1 MDAIER
7 AREML
12 VQSPFFNLPNVG
24 VLLIAPDSLQI
35 YRANQRA
42 LEILGY
48 EAETLQQMTF
58 YDLCLDPP
66 EQVRRYFE
74 ELQSEKPFHLDVRTA
89 SSEWRIVEAVVTF
102 SEEVQ
107 LFRLLFAD
115 LTGVRLAWRVL
126 TRLVPNT
133 ARLTGETYLK
143 ALVREL
149 AALLRVEY
157 AYVEELVEPDRV
169 RGLAFWSKENW
180 QPPLEY
186 RLENTPCEGV
196 INRAACLY
204 ARSVQSLFPKDEEL
218 KALGAESYAGI
229 PLRDTRGRPI
239 GILWV
244 CGVNPLPDVPELLEI
259 MESVG
264 ARASSEIERMRM
276 EQELQIVREQ
286 MLQAQRMESIGQM
299 AGGVA
304 HDFNNMLTAIL
315 GYIELAQGE
324 LDPQH
329 RAYQFL
335 ESAIRGVEKASEFT
349 RQLTL
354 FARRQP
360 MQIQTLQLNAIIQE
374 ALQFAQRWL
383 PANVQVRT
391 FLAEDLWLIEG
402 DASQLTQVLTN
413 LFLNAR
419 DAMPQGGV
427 LTIETQNVVLD
438 QDYARRHYEVVP
450 GEYVM
455 LSVSE
460 TGIGMSPSVQK
471 RIFEPFFTT
480 KPQGQGTGLGLT
492 VVYSV
497 VKQRGGHIWVYSEEG
512 RGTTFKICLPR
523 AAHESL
529 APTLA
534 VPPAITTER
543 GSETILLVED
553 EADVRTVAVE
563 ALRARG
569 YTVLEAATPTEALQ
583 LAQENKIDL
592 LVTDVVLPVMSGRE
606 LAEVIKRLQPQIRVL
621 YVSGYTE
628 NTIVHYG
635 VVDAG
640 VHFLPKPYT
649 PSQLAAKVRQ
659 VLDEEREE

>member
-7 AREML
+7 AREAL
-12 VQSPFFNLPNVG
+12 AQSPFFNLPNVG
-24 VLLIAPDSLQI
+24 VLLIVPDSLQI

-48 EAETLQQMTF
+48 EPEVLQQMTF
-58 YDLCLDPP
+58 YDLCLNPP
-66 EQVRRYFE
+66 EQVRRYFDG
-74 ELQSEKPFHLDVRTA
+74 SPDEKPVDFDVRIA
-89 SSEWRIVEAVVTF
+89 SGAWCIIEGAAAF
-102 SEEVQ
+102 FEEPQ
-107 LFRLLFAD
+107 LFRMLFAD

-126 TRLVPNT
+126 TQLVPST
-133 ARLTGETYLK
+133 ARLTGEAYLR
-143 ALVREL
+143 ALVQEL
-149 AALLRVEY
+149 ASLLRAEY
-157 AYVEELVEPDRV
+157 AYVGELVEPNRV
-169 RGLAFWSKENW
+169 RGLVLWAQGDW
-180 QPPLEY
+180 QTPPEY
-186 RLENTPCEGV
+186 TLENTPCEGV
-196 INRAACLY
+196 MNRAACLY
-204 ARSVQSLFPKDEEL
+204 ACSVQTLFPHDEEL
-218 KALGAESYAGI
+218 KALGAESYAGV
-229 PLRDTRGRPI
+229 PLRDARGRPI

-244 CGVNPLPDVPELLEI
+244 CGVNPLPDAPELLEV

-264 ARASSEIERMRM
+264 ARTSSEIERMRM

-286 MLQAQRMESIGQM
+286 LLQAQRMESIGQM

-315 GYIELAQGE
+315 GYIELAQSA

-329 RAYQFL
+329 RAYHYL

-349 RQLTL
+349 RQLTV

-360 MQIQTLQLNAIIQE
+360 MQIQTLQLNAIVQE
-374 ALQFAQRWL
+374 ALQFARGWL
-383 PANVQVRT
+383 PATIRVQT
-391 FLAEDLWLIEG
+391 FLAEDLWLLEG

-413 LFLNAR
+413 LLLNAR

-438 QDYARRHYEVVP
+438 QEYARKHYEVVP

-455 LSVSE
+455 LSVSD
-460 TGIGMSPSVQK
+460 TGIGMSPSIRK

-480 KPQGQGTGLGLT
+480 KPQGQGTGLGLAI
-492 VVYSV
+492 VYSV
-497 VKQRGGHIWVYSEEG
+497 VKQLGGHIWVYSEEG
-512 RGTTFKICLPR
+512 RGTTFKIYLPR
-523 AAHESL
+523 AAHEQL
-529 APTLA
+529 VPVLTA
-534 VPPAITTER
+534 PPAASVER

-553 EADVRTVAVE
+553 ETDVRTVAAE

-569 YTVLEAATPTEALQ
+569 YTVLEAATPAEALQ
-583 LAQENKIDL
+583 LAGEHRIDL

-606 LAEVIKRLQPQIRVL
+606 LAEIVTRLQPQIRVL

-635 VVDAG
+635 VVDSG

-659 VLDEEREE
+659 VLDEERQE